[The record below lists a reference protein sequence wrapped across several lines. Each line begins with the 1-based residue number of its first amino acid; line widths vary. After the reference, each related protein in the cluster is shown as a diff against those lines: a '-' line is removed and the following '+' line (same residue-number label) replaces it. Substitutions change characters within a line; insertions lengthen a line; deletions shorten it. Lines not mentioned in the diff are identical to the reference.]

1 MGNIQDTGDNN
12 MPSGIA
18 FAYTYYTFKNI
29 WQFTK
34 RNAGNGYNIMKNSIK
49 DIYTKCQKV
58 TSDSE

>member
-18 FAYTYYTFKNI
+18 FAYTYHTLKNI

-34 RNAGNGYNIMKNSIK
+34 EKAGNGYHVMRNSIRG
-49 DIYTKCQKV
+49 IYTKCQKV
-58 TSDSE
+58 NKE